1 MPPHEVPMAWFI
13 VSFVA
18 LSSGIL
24 AYVVSLGIM
33 GQIARLVL
41 PLLDE
46 TRDQIQDLG
55 DLAANTVGR
64 ASESMDLVELRVT
77 QAMGQAAQGSAAA
90 TQQAMG
96 VGSVLAGIY
105 VVSRLAA
112 LFRGH
117 RPKRRR

>member
-1 MPPHEVPMAWFI
+1 MPNTFWFGL
-13 VSFVA
+13 SGFAFLCATLAFV
-18 LSSGIL
+18 I
-24 AYVVSLGIM
+24 SLFLVA
-33 GQIARLVL
+33 QIARVVF

-64 ASESMDLVELRVT
+64 ASESMDLVELRVS

-105 VVSRLAA
+105 VVSRLAS
-112 LFRGH
+112 LIRGTVH
-117 RPKRRR
+117 RRRR

>member
-1 MPPHEVPMAWFI
+1 MPTPWLVISFLAFCFGI
-13 VSFVA
+13 V
-18 LSSGIL
+18 
-24 AYVVSLGIM
+24 AYIVSLGIM
-33 GQIARLVL
+33 GQMARVML

-64 ASESMDLVELRVT
+64 ASESMELVELRVS
-77 QAMGQAAQGSAAA
+77 QAMGQAAQGSSAA

-105 VVSRLAA
+105 VVSRIATLLRGA
-112 LFRGH
+112 FR
-117 RPKRRR
+117 KRRR

>member
-1 MPPHEVPMAWFI
+1 MPTYWY
-13 VSFVA
+13 A
-18 LSSGIL
+18 LSFIAFVVATL
-24 AYVVSLGIM
+24 AYIVSLGIM
-33 GQIARLVL
+33 GQVARVVL

-64 ASESMDLVELRVT
+64 ASESMDLVELRVS

-90 TQQAMG
+90 TNQAMG

-105 VVSRLAA
+105 VVSRLAT
-112 LFRGH
+112 LLRGTFQK
-117 RPKRRR
+117 KRRR

>member
-1 MPPHEVPMAWFI
+1 MPTPWLV
-13 VSFVA
+13 VSFA
-18 LSSGIL
+18 AFLLGIL
-24 AYVVSLGIM
+24 AYLVSFFVM
-33 GQIARLVL
+33 GQMARVIL

-64 ASESMDLVELRVT
+64 ASESMELVELRVS
-77 QAMGQAAQGSAAA
+77 QAMGQAAQGSSAA

-105 VVSRLAA
+105 VVSRIATLARGA
-112 LFRGH
+112 FR
-117 RPKRRR
+117 KRRR